1 MAKVDITKG
10 MKVYM
15 IDPAANSGAG
25 AVVELKKV
33 TSFNFGGAPATE
45 IDDTTFDNE
54 EVMTRLA
61 GLKDPGQA
69 TLNVLHSLGE
79 ASHKT
84 LKDLDD
90 AGDSQT
96 TTFAVGFTDGTDAPT
111 ITDGEFTYPATRSFM
126 AIKGWVLDWPIDFQ
140 LNSSVPVPVS
150 IRRTSKLIVSRKT
163 PA

>member
-1 MAKVDITKG
+1 MSKVDITKG

-15 IDPAANSGAG
+15 IDPAANDGAG

-45 IDDTTFDNE
+45 IDDTTWDNE
-54 EVMTRLA
+54 EVMTRIA

-69 TLNVLHSLGE
+69 TLNVLHSVGE
-79 ASHKT
+79 ASHKL
-84 LKDLDD
+84 LKDMDD
-90 AGDSQT
+90 ANDSMQ
-96 TTFAVGFTDGTDAPT
+96 TTFAVGFNDGAAPPT
-111 ITDGEFTYPATRSFM
+111 ITTGEFTYPDTRTFM
-126 AIKGWVLDWPIDFQ
+126 AIKGWVIDWPIDFQ

-150 IRRTSKLIVSRKT
+150 IRRASKLIVSRKV